1 MASKQSVA
9 DFLVEQMADAG
20 PVAARKMFGEYGVFL
35 GPKLVALVADDELF
49 VKPTAPGEALV
60 GLVELRPPYPG
71 AKGWMWISGDRWDDR
86 DWLSE
91 LVRVT
96 AEALPV
102 PPPKQPKAATKPAAT
117 KPAARKPAAAK
128 TPTARKAPA
137 AKTPARR

>member
-20 PVAARKMFGEYGVFL
+20 PVAARKMFGEYGVFM

-49 VKPTAPGEALV
+49 IKPTSPGEALL
-60 GLVELRPPYPG
+60 GEVELRPPYPG

-91 LVRVT
+91 LVRIT
-96 AEALPV
+96 ADALPV
-102 PPPKQPKAATKPAAT
+102 PPPKKPKAAKKAKAEKPAAK
-117 KPAARKPAAAK
+117 KPAAKKSATKQHR
-128 TPTARKAPA
+128 TRS
-137 AKTPARR
+137 